1 MISEGNVKLGVF
13 RGTVIVYNKITVGC
27 HKISSNISVQEYSTI
42 SRAKNLN
49 PEIDISVSPVEA

>member
-1 MISEGNVKLGVF
+1 MISEGNVKLGVCSV
-13 RGTVIVYNKITVGC
+13 GQYYNKITIGC
-27 HKISSNISVQEYSTI
+27 HKISSNISVQEYFTI